1 MHILQTGQAGI
12 RMNLP
17 VTMRARLMM
26 AAGLLLLTLTYFG
39 WPIIKGDVVMMR
51 RDGMVYYFLIK
62 MLVGRM
68 LAEGIAPLWNPYLFG
83 GMPLLASIEPG
94 VLYPPNWL
102 SALLPPTAAMT
113 VTTLIGYHLAL
124 CGSYLFGQ
132 RIGLTRTGAVVT
144 GVCFAFGGFLI
155 SQMDLTHYVMTLV
168 WLPWILLALEAVY
181 QHCLPGGSLSAA
193 WRWIT
198 AGAVFLAL
206 QNFAGAPQAAF
217 QTMLVCLFYALF
229 CLTVRDRRVSRW
241 RFLLA
246 GSLLAICGALLSAIQ
261 LLPTI
266 ELRMRGERA
275 QIGYEFFSSW
285 SMPWRQLL
293 TLIFPFF
300 FGPQWQSF
308 YQSPQKDEAWQI
320 TLSHGYIGLAGLL
333 LALAAITGSLLRPVG
348 SQPVETAAENSA
360 RSWRRMVWFWL
371 VVAMIGLLCAAG
383 DNLPFGLHRLLYRI
397 PVYNFFRCPYR
408 HLFEYSFAAAV
419 LAGLGATYLMTA
431 TRAVAKKT
439 LIVSGGLLALLTVLT
454 ATAYQF
460 SHRLFPSTAGAVIR
474 LSDREVIVPVISL
487 LLGLAAVWFYI
498 QRPARFS
505 ALLVIGVLMFDL
517 MLMGKG
523 FEWHAPAREVKDFY
537 SVTPAVSLIKSRE
550 ADLNSFRLLSY
561 SLVKYPFG
569 YREMIYQNLP
579 VAHQLQAISG
589 YDPLRPDR
597 EAEVAGE
604 LDFEGTVRDASLIG
618 LQHQG
623 GNLLNVRYLLR
634 QERFAD
640 STPQQPGTGFVVY
653 GGIPFRPGSLNLQL
667 DHDKRESLDA
677 GNFAAT
683 ELALVSTMSHAT
695 HLTDGATVA
704 RVIIHRRDGQLVERE
719 LLAGRDTAE
728 WAYDRPEVRA
738 AIKHQRPAIAFSLD
752 SGEGFPAHRYLARLQ
767 FDRAKI
773 DYIEFQYAAPG
784 TELGIFAASLHDA
797 ASGSTRALD
806 LTRLPPERWKLLKRF
821 DTLAIYE
828 NLKALPRAWFVSE
841 IRTLRS
847 REVIESIK
855 SGRLPDGSPFDPA
868 RTALLEREDMRG
880 REISSSIATPPQ
892 AQARVTGYEPNRIEL
907 AVSSSQP
914 AFLVVS
920 EMFYPGWQAWLDG
933 RQIPIERADYI
944 LRGLAIPAGSHR
956 LELVFHSTGLRQG
969 LICAAIGALILFI
982 GAIITRRKKQVN
994 K

>member
-1 MHILQTGQAGI
+1 ML
-12 RMNLP
+12 
-17 VTMRARLMM
+17 V
-26 AAGLLLLTLTYFG
+26 AAGLLLLTLIYFG
-39 WPIIKGDVVMMR
+39 GPIIKGDVVMMR
-51 RDGMVYYFLIK
+51 RDGMIYYFLIK
-62 MLVGRM
+62 MLVGQM
-68 LAEGIAPLWNPYLFG
+68 LADGVAPLWNPYLFG
-83 GMPLLASIEPG
+83 GMPLLAAIEPG

-124 CGSYLFGQ
+124 CGSYLFGR
-132 RIGLTRTGAVVT
+132 RIGLTRTGAAVT
-144 GVCFAFGGFLI
+144 GICFAFGGFMMA
-155 SQMDLTHYVMTLV
+155 QMDLTHYVMALV
-168 WLPWILLALEAVY
+168 WLPWMLLALEAIY
-181 QHCLPGGSLSAA
+181 QHCLPGGSLKAA
-193 WRWIT
+193 WRWVT

-206 QNFAGAPQAAF
+206 QNFAGAPQAVF
-217 QTMLVCLFYALF
+217 QTMLVCLCYALF
-229 CLTVRDRRVSRW
+229 CLTVRDRRVSRG
-241 RFLLA
+241 RLLLTGALLA
-246 GSLLAICGALLSAIQ
+246 VCGALLSAIQ

-275 QIGYEFFSSW
+275 QIGYEFFASW

-308 YQSPQKDEAWQI
+308 YQSPPKDEAWQL

-333 LALAAITGSLLRPVG
+333 LALAAVIGSLFRPV
-348 SQPVETAAENSA
+348 SNQPAETAAENPA
-360 RSWRRMVWFWL
+360 PGWRRLVWFWL
-371 VVAMIGLLCAAG
+371 AVAIIGLLCAAG
-383 DNLPFGLHRLLYRI
+383 DNLPFRLHRLLYRL

-408 HLFEYSFAAAV
+408 HLFEYTFAAAV
-419 LAGLGATYLMTA
+419 LAGLGATYLTTA
-431 TRAVAKKT
+431 PRAAVKRT
-439 LIVSGGLLALLTVLT
+439 MIVGSGLLTALTALA

-460 SHRLFPSTAGAVIR
+460 SPRLFPSAAGAAVR

-487 LLGLAAVWFYI
+487 LLGLAAVWFYV
-498 QRPARFS
+498 QRPARLS
-505 ALLVIGVLMFDL
+505 ALLVIGVLMCDL

-523 FEWHAPAREVKDFY
+523 FEWHAPAREVQDFY
-537 SVTPAVSLIKSRE
+537 SLTPAVSFIKARE
-550 ADLNSFRLLSY
+550 ADLNSFRIHSY
-561 SLVKYPFG
+561 SLVRYPFG

-579 VAHQLQAISG
+579 VAHQLQAVSG

-604 LDFEGTVRDASLIG
+604 LDFEGTVRDASLVG

-623 GNLLNVRYLLR
+623 DNLLNVRYLLR
-634 QERFAD
+634 QERLTD
-640 STPQQPGTGFVVY
+640 STPSQPGAGFVSY

-667 DHDKRESLDA
+667 DHDKRESLEA

-704 RVIIHRRDGQLVERE
+704 RVIIHRRDGQLVERT
-719 LLAGRDTAE
+719 LQAGRDTAE

-767 FDRAKI
+767 FDRAEI
-773 DYIEFQYAAPG
+773 DYIEFQSAAPG
-784 TELGIFAASLHDA
+784 AEIGILAASLRDGT
-797 ASGSTRALD
+797 SGSTRALD

-841 IRTLRS
+841 IRTLSRS
-847 REVIESIK
+847 EVIESIK
-855 SGRLPDGSPFDPA
+855 SGRLPDGAPFDPA
-868 RTALLEREDMRG
+868 RTALLEREDLPG
-880 REISSSIATPPQ
+880 REISSSIADPQ
-892 AQARVTGYEPNRIEL
+892 AQARIIGYAPNRIEL

-944 LRGLAIPAGSHR
+944 LRGLAIPAGAHR
-956 LELVFHSTGLRQG
+956 LELVFRSTALRQG
-969 LICAAIGALILFI
+969 FIGAIIGALILFI
-982 GAIITRRKKQVN
+982 GAITISRNTTHSTSPQRPQRFTE
-994 K
+994 